1 MQARLLC
8 SYGIRHKVPAGQ
20 RATTKAHLLGQG
32 RPRGLW
38 VWVRVLLRCPHH
50 TDALW
55 TAVLLWIIF
64 TMEVLRS
71 SSQLPE
77 ERCVYLLFVMEQ
89 TQWDKGNVHMSSG
102 HTCCWWPVCWQGRS
116 LQARTSAGHLLWWL
130 VRNLGGDLTFE
141 LLLGWRQLWD
151 TGRQRT
157 QDTWPQPELDQIS
170 RVVFPIS
177 TLKKQRHQCH
187 SRQMLIQPTLR
198 DPSDNLYRLTPTSH
212 SAVFCHPPSRSIM
225 FCLSSLVLF
234 CFFFCS
240 LPACCFSNSWHWFV
254 SLPALRLIWA
264 FQHLLFLLLFFSPSQ
279 ILLTSVSSTDQA
291 VEGNQLWNP
300 FQTIFSFLERIPKP
314 NLKNVYFN

>member
-1 MQARLLC
+1 ML
-8 SYGIRHKVPAGQ
+8 YGQ
-20 RATTKAHLLGQG
+20 LFY
-32 RPRGLW
+32 
-38 VWVRVLLRCPHH
+38 C
-50 TDALW
+50 
-55 TAVLLWIIF
+55 
-64 TMEVLRS
+64 EVLRS

-77 ERCVYLLFVMEQ
+77 ERCVYLLFVTEQ
-89 TQWDKGNVHMSSG
+89 TQWDKGNVLMSSG

-141 LLLGWRQLWD
+141 VLLGWRQLWD

-157 QDTWPQPELDQIS
+157 QDTWPQPEMDQIS
-170 RVVFPIS
+170 RVILTIS
-177 TLKKQRHQCH
+177 TPESNNDTNVTPGKCL
-187 SRQMLIQPTLR
+187 SSL
-198 DPSDNLYRLTPTSH
+198 PSDNLYRLTPTSH
-212 SAVFCHPPSRSIM
+212 SADFCHPPSRSIM

-240 LPACCFSNSWHWFV
+240 LPACCFYNSWHWFV
-254 SLPALRLIWA
+254 SLPALRLVWA
-264 FQHLLFLLLFFSPSQ
+264 FQHLLFLLTLLFFSPSQ

-314 NLKNVYFN
+314 NKKNVYFN